1 MLAKAQEE
9 DQVELEQL
17 EVVHTSQLQ
26 DNRQMLEET
35 LPLVFKQSAELLN
48 QRKIQANL
56 AKQKDY

>member
-26 DNRQMLEET
+26 ENRQMLEET